1 VNGEQKITSSH
12 RDRTALIYLRQSSMA
27 QVRDHT
33 ESTRSQYGLAETAAA
48 LGWARTLIEVIDTD
62 LGISGK
68 WGVAREGFTELV
80 TRMCRGDVG
89 AIFGI
94 EITRLARSNAD
105 VARLAEFARITGTLL
120 IDPDG
125 VYDPADVNDRV
136 LLGFKGTMGEMELHV
151 MAQRLQANKRAA
163 AGRGELRTP
172 LPVGYVHDD
181 AGDVV
186 IDPDAEVQAA
196 IRDVFAAFA
205 ACGSAY
211 GVVAAFK
218 DRRFPLRAY
227 GGAWA
232 GQLRWGRLTHARV
245 LGILKNPGYAGAY
258 VFGRYASHRTVDPS
272 GMVHTAMTERPRA
285 EWPVLIKDHHEGYI
299 TWADYL
305 ANEARLAANHTA
317 AGARPPREGTALCQG
332 IISCGSCGKP
342 MMTNYHT
349 DQRPSYE
356 CSSRRDRLTTP
367 SCRTV
372 VAACVDDAV
381 AGALLDAL
389 TPSQIVLALAAAD
402 EVAGRHQRVSRAAEL
417 ALERA
422 HYDADRAERAFC
434 QVEPDNRL
442 VARSLEARWEARLA
456 ALAEAEQALQ
466 AAQDTLPPLPSRD
479 DLEKLAADLPGLWN
493 APTTSARDRKR
504 LLRTLIADVTVLP
517 EPDRGKARI
526 GIRWHTG
533 ATDELTIDRP
543 VHPGTARRTPAAAI
557 ELARQLG
564 PATGNDEL
572 AARLNAAGYRTGH
585 GREFDIDAV
594 QWIRHAY
601 KIPVPDPCGPGEI
614 SVAEAARRLGC
625 STGVI
630 YHWIHTGQLTARR
643 GPAGRFCIPWNAQA
657 EAGCCTRIAQ
667 SAHLGRAARPRTLAA
682 PAFPAADG
690 GEISVTEA
698 ACRLG
703 CSAGVIYY
711 WIETGQLT
719 ARRGAGNRLH
729 IPWNEQVQA
738 DCQRRVGQSGHLNP
752 AARRTKPRRRR

>member
-1 VNGEQKITSSH
+1 MNGEHKITSGH
-12 RDRTALIYLRQSSMA
+12 RERMALVYLRQSSMV
-27 QVRDHT
+27 QVREHT
-33 ESTRSQYGLAETAAA
+33 ESTRSQYALADKAAA
-48 LGWARTLIEVIDTD
+48 LGWPRAAIEVIDTD

-80 TRMCRGDVG
+80 TRVCSGDVG

-94 EITRLARSNAD
+94 EITRLA
-105 VARLAEFARITGTLL
+105 EFAKITGTLL

-163 AGRGELRTP
+163 AERGELRTP

-422 HYDADRAERAFC
+422 RYDADRAERAFC

>member
-1 VNGEQKITSSH
+1 MNGEHKITSFH
-12 RDRTALIYLRQSSMA
+12 RERAALIYLRQSSMA
-27 QVRDHT
+27 QVREHT
-33 ESTRSQYGLAETAAA
+33 ESTKSQYGLAEMAAG
-48 LGWARTLIEVIDTD
+48 LGWARSDIEVIDTD

-136 LLGFKGTMGEMELHV
+136 ILGFKGTMGEMELHV

-172 LPVGYVHDD
+172 LPVGLVHDD

-196 IRDVFAAFA
+196 IRDVFAAFTA
-205 ACGSAY
+205 SGSAY
-211 GVVAAFK
+211 GVVAAFAG
-218 DRRFPLRAY
+218 RRFPLRAY

-232 GQLRWGRLTHARV
+232 GQLRWGRLAHARV

-258 VFGRYASHRTVDPS
+258 VFGRYTSRRTVDPS
-272 GMVHTAMTERPRA
+272 GTVHTAITERPRA

-332 IISCGSCGKP
+332 IIGCGSCGKP

-349 DQRPSYE
+349 DARPSYD
-356 CSSRRDRLTTP
+356 CSSRRDQLTTP
-367 SCRTV
+367 SCRSV
-372 VAACVDDAV
+372 VAACVDAAV

-389 TPSQIVLALAAAD
+389 TPGQVALALSAAG
-402 EVAGRHQRVSRAAEL
+402 EVAGRHQRASRAAEL
-417 ALERA
+417 AVERA
-422 HYDADRAERAFC
+422 RYDADRAERAFC
-434 QVEPDNRL
+434 AVEPENRL

-479 DLEKLAADLPGLWN
+479 DLEKLAADLPALWN

-517 EPDRGKARI
+517 GPDQAKVRI
-526 GIRWHTG
+526 GIRWHAG
-533 ATDELTIDRP
+533 ATDELIADRP
-543 VHPGTARRTPAAAI
+543 GHTGTARRSPAAAI
-557 ELARQLG
+557 DLVRRLG
-564 PATGNDEL
+564 PATSNDEL
-572 AARLNAAGYRTGH
+572 VTQLNAAGHRTGH
-585 GREFDIDAV
+585 GRLFDIDAV

-601 KIPVPDPCGPGEI
+601 KIPVPDPYGPGEI
-614 SVAEAARRLGC
+614 SVAEAARKLGC
-625 STGVI
+625 STSVI

-643 GPAGRFCIPWNAQA
+643 GSSSRFCIPWNQ
-657 EAGCCTRIAQ
+657 
-667 SAHLGRAARPRTLAA
+667 P
-682 PAFPAADG
+682 
-690 GEISVTEA
+690 
-698 ACRLG
+698 
-703 CSAGVIYY
+703 
-711 WIETGQLT
+711 
-719 ARRGAGNRLH
+719 
-729 IPWNEQVQA
+729 VQA
-738 DCQRRVGQSGHLNP
+738 DCQRRIEQSGHLNP
-752 AARRTKPRRRR
+752 AARRTKPRQRR

>member
-1 VNGEQKITSSH
+1 MNGEYKITSFH
-12 RDRTALIYLRQSSMA
+12 RERAALIYLRQSSMA
-27 QVRDHT
+27 QVRQHT
-33 ESTRSQYGLAETAAA
+33 ESTRSQYGLAEMAAG
-48 LGWARTLIEVIDTD
+48 LGWARSDIEVIDTD

-136 LLGFKGTMGEMELHV
+136 ILGFKGTMGEMELHV

-172 LPVGYVHDD
+172 LPVGLVHDD
-181 AGDVV
+181 AGDIV
-186 IDPDAEVQAA
+186 IDPDAGVQAA
-196 IRDVFAAFA
+196 IRDVFAAFTA
-205 ACGSAY
+205 SGSAY
-211 GVVAAFK
+211 GVVAAFAG
-218 DRRFPLRAY
+218 RRFPLRAY

-232 GQLRWGRLTHARV
+232 GQLRWGRLAHARV

-258 VFGRYASHRTVDPS
+258 VFGRYTSRRTVDPS
-272 GMVHTAMTERPRA
+272 GTVHTAITERPRA
-285 EWPVLIKDHHEGYI
+285 DWPVLIKDHHEGYI
-299 TWADYL
+299 TWAEYL
-305 ANEARLAANHTA
+305 ANEARLTANHTA

-349 DQRPSYE
+349 DARPSYD
-356 CSSRRDRLTTP
+356 CSSRRDQLTTP
-367 SCRTV
+367 SCRSV
-372 VAACVDDAV
+372 VAACVDAAV

-389 TPSQIVLALAAAD
+389 TPGQVALALSAAG
-402 EVAGRHQRVSRAAEL
+402 EVAGRHQRASRAAEL
-417 ALERA
+417 AVERA
-422 HYDADRAERAFC
+422 RYDADRAERAFC
-434 QVEPDNRL
+434 AVEPENRL

-479 DLEKLAADLPGLWN
+479 DLEKLAADLPALWN

-517 EPDRGKARI
+517 GPDQAKVRI
-526 GIRWHTG
+526 GIRWHAG

-543 VHPGTARRTPAAAI
+543 AHTGTARRTPAAAI
-557 ELARQLG
+557 ELVRRLG
-564 PATGNDEL
+564 PATSNDEL
-572 AARLNAAGYRTGH
+572 VTQLNAAGHRTGH
-585 GREFDIDAV
+585 GRLFDINAV

-601 KIPVPDPCGPGEI
+601 KIPAPDPYRPGEI
-614 SVAEAARRLGC
+614 SVAEAARKLGC
-625 STGVI
+625 STSVI

-643 GPAGRFCIPWNAQA
+643 GSASRFCIPWNQ
-657 EAGCCTRIAQ
+657 
-667 SAHLGRAARPRTLAA
+667 P
-682 PAFPAADG
+682 
-690 GEISVTEA
+690 
-698 ACRLG
+698 
-703 CSAGVIYY
+703 
-711 WIETGQLT
+711 
-719 ARRGAGNRLH
+719 
-729 IPWNEQVQA
+729 VQA
-738 DCQRRVGQSGHLNP
+738 DCQRRIEQSGHLNP
-752 AARRTKPRRRR
+752 AARRTKPRQRR